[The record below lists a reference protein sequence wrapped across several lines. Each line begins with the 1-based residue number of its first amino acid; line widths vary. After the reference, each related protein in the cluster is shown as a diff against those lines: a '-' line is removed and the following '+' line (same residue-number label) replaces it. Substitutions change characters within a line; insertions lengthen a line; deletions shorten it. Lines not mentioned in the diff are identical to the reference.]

1 VATVPHVP
9 SFDVHDGE
17 IVAIIGPNGAGKS
30 TLLRVVELLP
40 PAQLRERLFPRGAR
54 ATPQN
59 SGALRRRTR
68 RAVLE
73 IARRRFILYTS
84 DRKDIE
90 ESEMALPLLQIAKL
104 LAQLTTIGPVV
115 NEGADRIRKLVETVR
130 KGDGNTAKQL
140 EALRQA
146 VELQSAVNKKV
157 DDQLQIIESVLTNV
171 QKSLKILTFTSA
183 IISIL
188 AVAALATAVLK

>member
-1 VATVPHVP
+1 
-9 SFDVHDGE
+9 
-17 IVAIIGPNGAGKS
+17 
-30 TLLRVVELLP
+30 
-40 PAQLRERLFPRGAR
+40 
-54 ATPQN
+54 
-59 SGALRRRTR
+59 
-68 RAVLE
+68 
-73 IARRRFILYTS
+73 
-84 DRKDIE
+84 
-90 ESEMALPLLQIAKL
+90 MALPLLQIAKL
-104 LAQLTTIGPVV
+104 LAQLATIGPVV

-157 DDQLQIIESVLTNV
+157 DDQLQIIESVLMNV

-183 IISIL
+183 IIGIL

>member
-1 VATVPHVP
+1 
-9 SFDVHDGE
+9 
-17 IVAIIGPNGAGKS
+17 
-30 TLLRVVELLP
+30 
-40 PAQLRERLFPRGAR
+40 
-54 ATPQN
+54 
-59 SGALRRRTR
+59 
-68 RAVLE
+68 
-73 IARRRFILYTS
+73 
-84 DRKDIE
+84 
-90 ESEMALPLLQIAKL
+90 MALPLLQIAKL

-146 VELQSAVNKKV
+146 VEVQSAVNKKV

-183 IISIL
+183 IIGIL